1 MFAVC
6 EIEAH
11 QQDRG
16 SQETQYNHI
25 MAHFDKHS
33 KSITALVDVSEAM
46 LNAMEEHGID
56 PETVANRNEFTV
68 MVHFL
73 KSIIDGELNIP
84 NELTDRIRDTAFQID
99 MDQKINKKLN

>member
-1 MFAVC
+1 
-6 EIEAH
+6 
-11 QQDRG
+11 
-16 SQETQYNHI
+16 

-46 LNAMEEHGID
+46 LNAMEKHGID

-68 MVHFL
+68 MIHFL

-84 NELTDRIRDTAFQID
+84 NELTDRIRDTAFQLD
-99 MDQKINKKLN
+99 LDQKIDKKLN